1 MYRGFSYSVM
11 GASHEKR
18 GIVCQDSSAF
28 RVYDNWCVAV
38 AADGHGS
45 KKHFR
50 SDLGSKFAVKAVLET
65 VEDFFGASDDFE
77 KLFVERH
84 DSIIKRM
91 EKQIIARW
99 DGAVNRHISENP
111 VTDKER
117 EPFTDEEFEKIAV
130 ESYYGTTLMAA
141 VTCESFTFGIQIGDG
156 TLVAVYNDGS
166 TVTPME
172 YEESAPANIT
182 ASICNT
188 NACDMFN
195 SFYTEEKPIAL
206 FASTDGLY
214 TSFGSEYDFLDYHT
228 IISSQ
233 LADFSEFEDTILK
246 NLTKRSHFGTE
257 DDITLSCVFDSEL
270 ASLKQE
276 LLTEKVDENREKAAS
291 RKAEQLA
298 NLEKQRLK
306 NQMKRRSSGTGGSNS

>member
-50 SDLGSKFAVKAVLET
+50 SDLGSKFAVRAVLET
-65 VEDFFGASDDFE
+65 VESFFGASEEFE
-77 KLFVERH
+77 KLFKERH
-84 DSIIKRM
+84 DRIIKNI

-99 DGAVNRHISENP
+99 DDKISRHFEENP

-117 EPFTDEEFEKIAV
+117 SAFTDEEFEKIAV
-130 ESYYGTTLMAA
+130 ESYYGTTVMAT
-141 VTCESFTFGIQIGDG
+141 VTCSSFTFGVQIGDG
-156 TLVAVYNDGS
+156 TVVAVYDDGS
-166 TVTPME
+166 TVTPMA
-172 YEESAPANIT
+172 YEESAPANVT
-182 ASICNT
+182 ASICNS
-188 NACDMFN
+188 NAFDMFN

-206 FASTDGLY
+206 YASTDGLY
-214 TSFGSEYDFLDYHT
+214 TSFGSEFDFLDYHT
-228 IISSQ
+228 IISGQ
-233 LADFSEFEDTILK
+233 LADFADFEDTILR
-246 NLTKRSHFGTE
+246 NLTKRSHYGTE
-257 DDITLSCVFDSEL
+257 DDITLSCVYNCAL
-270 ASLKQE
+270 ASQKQE
-276 LLTEKVDENREKAAS
+276 FLTKKAEENRELAAS

-306 NQMKRRSSGTGGSNS
+306 NQMKRRSGGSE